1 MRFRPDKILNQFVKI
16 ARPSG
21 RLIQCVHCQS
31 VQPNI
36 AKDRDDNFTIFREW
50 YDITASTTSNKSKII
65 KKEKL
70 MAHEIARI
78 FDMITSEIVTN
89 MGKPLA
95 CHPRKLILDYIP
107 VPPNTIRPNMDGRGG
122 GRSGNDDLT
131 VLLRHIVE
139 ANRRLPAIIPDE
151 ISEEMMMNISNIS
164 LEVYELVKGSS
175 AAANKRKIT
184 TTGGN
189 KQLTSVAKRLPRKF
203 GRIRRNLM
211 GRRVNYMARSF
222 ITCDPSL
229 KIDEVGVPRS
239 IAQGIQKPMV
249 VRDYNY
255 DECMF
260 YVMNAAKGVYPKA
273 SRVYRKATGNIH
285 WLDRH
290 REDQPVEIGDVIYRD
305 IIDGD
310 IVNFNRQPSLE
321 PSSISSMKVVI
332 MEEGKTLR
340 MNVLSCSMFNADFK
354 HRWNQQLAATNS
366 VRCAFV
372 R

>member
-1 MRFRPDKILNQFVKI
+1 
-16 ARPSG
+16 
-21 RLIQCVHCQS
+21 
-31 VQPNI
+31 
-36 AKDRDDNFTIFREW
+36 
-50 YDITASTTSNKSKII
+50 
-65 KKEKL
+65 
-70 MAHEIARI
+70 
-78 FDMITSEIVTN
+78 
-89 MGKPLA
+89 
-95 CHPRKLILDYIP
+95 
-107 VPPNTIRPNMDGRGG
+107 
-122 GRSGNDDLT
+122 
-131 VLLRHIVE
+131 
-139 ANRRLPAIIPDE
+139 
-151 ISEEMMMNISNIS
+151 
-164 LEVYELVKGSS
+164 
-175 AAANKRKIT
+175 
-184 TTGGN
+184 
-189 KQLTSVAKRLPRKF
+189 
-203 GRIRRNLM
+203 
-211 GRRVNYMARSF
+211 MARSF

-249 VRDYNY
+249 VREYNY

-340 MNVLSCSMFNADFK
+340 MNVLSCSMFNADG
-354 HRWNQQLAATNS
+354 RCVRLATVGVQGSCLLTSLGKACKGRHVLTQRFQTRVNIS
-366 VRCAFV
+366 YNLLV
-372 R
+372 